1 MEELQKKKTP
11 FQNERV
17 SIKIE
22 KVHCMIRGSSGETIY
37 FLRRNRK
44 FHGVK
49 QRVPRHGTLCFPTWN
64 TSFHAGKLSAS
75 YGKEQIIFRILRF
88 CGRVWSIQF

>member
-1 MEELQKKKTP
+1 MEELQKKKTS

-37 FLRRNRK
+37 FLMRNRK
-44 FHGVK
+44 
-49 QRVPRHGTLCFPTWN
+49 
-64 TSFHAGKLSAS
+64 FHAGKLSAS

-88 CGRVWSIQF
+88 CGRVWSIRF